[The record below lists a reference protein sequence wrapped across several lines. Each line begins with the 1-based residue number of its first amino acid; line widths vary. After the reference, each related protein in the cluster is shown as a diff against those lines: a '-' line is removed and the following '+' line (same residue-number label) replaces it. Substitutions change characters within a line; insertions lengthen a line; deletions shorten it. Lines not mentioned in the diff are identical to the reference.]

1 MFDELDRKVF
11 AAGEQI
17 FKEGDAG
24 DCAYLIEEGAVEILV
39 AEQEVQRRVSVI
51 GKGEVF
57 GEVALIDYQP
67 RTATV
72 SAIDETVLVPI
83 PRKLVESLL
92 EKSDPV
98 LRFLLL
104 VILERFRNKGDGSA
118 KLAASVGIPQGQSN
132 LRRTLKVDAAQK
144 LSSAH
149 GITRALTRDEF
160 ELYYQPICNLTDGR
174 IAGFEALI
182 RWNHPTDGVI
192 LPMDFLWLAEQAGLI
207 GELGV
212 WTLERA
218 CRDWSTLRKYTDF
231 DAPFVSVNL
240 TADQLSSHM
249 LAEEVKS
256 ILDRH
261 DMPAAELKLE
271 LLETAIIGRPEIAP
285 LVLSKLIALGC
296 SLALDDYGPGYSG
309 FNRLHTYPIDTL
321 KIDRIFIAH
330 VLESEQSQETV
341 RSSIVLAHSL
351 GLSVVAQGIED
362 ADVSAKLSQLKCD
375 LGQGWHFGS
384 PATLQDLALRYTQK

>member
-17 FKEGDAG
+17 FEEGDAG
-24 DCAYLIEEGAVEILV
+24 DCAYLIEEGRAEIL
-39 AEQEVQRRVSVI
+39 AMEQGVERRVSVI

-72 SAIDETVLVPI
+72 RAIEETVLVPI
-83 PRKLVESLL
+83 PRKLIEGLL
-92 EKSDPV
+92 EKSDPI

-104 VILERFRNKGDGSA
+104 VILERFRNKQGSSA
-118 KLAASVGIPQGQSN
+118 KLSSVSVGIPQEQSN
-132 LRRTLKVDAAQK
+132 LRRALKVDAAQK

-160 ELYYQPICNLTDGR
+160 ELYYQPICNLTNGR

-182 RWNHPTDGVI
+182 RWHHPTDGMI
-192 LPMDFLWLAEQAGLI
+192 MPMDFLWLAEQAGLI
-207 GELGV
+207 GELGL

-218 CRDWSTLRKYTDF
+218 CRDWPTLRKYTDF

-240 TADQLSSHM
+240 TADQLSSEM

-256 ILDRH
+256 IVDRH
-261 DMPAAELKLE
+261 DMPAAELKLD
-271 LLETAIIGRPEIAP
+271 LLETAIIERPEIMP
-285 LVLSKLIALGC
+285 LILNKLIASGC

-309 FNRLHTYPIDTL
+309 LNRLHTYPIDTL
-321 KIDRIFIAH
+321 KIDRIFIANI
-330 VLESEQSQETV
+330 LESEQSQEIV

-351 GLSVVAQGIED
+351 GLNVVAQGIED
-362 ADVSAKLSQLKCD
+362 ENASAKLSQLKCD

-384 PATLQDLALRYTQK
+384 PAMLQDIALHYA

>member
-24 DCAYLIEEGAVEILV
+24 DCAYLIEEGTVEIFV
-39 AEQEVQRRVSVI
+39 VEQEVQRRVSVI

-57 GEVALIDYQP
+57 GEVALIDHQP

-72 SAIDETVLVPI
+72 SAIEETVLVPI
-83 PRKLVESLL
+83 PRKLVENLL

-104 VILERFRNKGDGSA
+104 VILERFRNKANGSA
-118 KLAASVGIPQGQSN
+118 KLAASMEISQEQSN

-207 GELGV
+207 GELGL

-249 LAEEVKS
+249 LAEEMTS

-271 LLETAIIGRPEIAP
+271 LLETAIIGHPEIAP

-309 FNRLHTYPIDTL
+309 LNRLHTYPIDTL

-341 RSSIVLAHSL
+341 QSSIVLAHSL
-351 GLSVVAQGIED
+351 GLSVIAQGIED

-384 PATLQDLALRYTQK
+384 PATLQDLALRYAQK